1 MRFYTKGNTTKI
13 TTNKSKKE
21 FTMKNEIAIKVT
33 YVGHDDFT
41 NDFPKSV
48 ILHSIKIRAMKSF
61 ELEEGSADK
70 YVLQLNGIDMD
81 DKSHLESLGTDE
93 IVFTLMLKEE
103 VTKG

>member
-1 MRFYTKGNTTKI
+1 
-13 TTNKSKKE
+13 
-21 FTMKNEIAIKVT
+21 MKNEITIKVT

-41 NDFPKSV
+41 DNFPGAV

-61 ELEEGSADK
+61 ELDEDSADK

-81 DKSHLESLGTDE
+81 DKSHLKSLGTDE
-93 IVFTLMLKEE
+93 IAFTLMLKEE